1 MATLDADDGVD
12 VVVLTGSDPAFCAGV
27 DLKEAGE
34 SGGGVLADLT
44 ALPPRGLFDAMSKPV
59 IGAVNG
65 PAATGGLELALTCD
79 FLIASDRAAFADTHA
94 RVGILPAGGATVRL
108 ARWIG
113 LPRAKQMSLTG
124 AYVRAEQAL
133 AWGLVT
139 EVVPHEQLLPRS
151 LEIAGE
157 IAAAPADVVRRLRDV
172 YDRGAAVSEDEAWD
186 IERSA
191 AMQFAAEGGYDPANI
206 EGRRADVIERG
217 RDSVS

>member
-34 SGGGVLADLT
+34 RGGVLADLT

-139 EVVPHEQLLPRS
+139 EVVPHEQLLPRA

-186 IERSA
+186 IERTA

-206 EGRRADVIERG
+206 EARRADVIERG
-217 RDSVS
+217 SSQQR